1 MNIYKYTINMGKM
14 FIHIHFLYRYLSL
27 RIERFWMPK
36 RYDLNTPGLAGI
48 SITSHNEATG
58 IDRDIVVICSHGNL
72 VYLYLNLSISIS
84 NIYIYISI
92 SISYI
97 YIYLCIYIY
106 VYHTSYQVRIG
117 FDWMIGWVF

>member
-1 MNIYKYTINMGKM
+1 MGKM
-14 FIHIHFLYRYLSL
+14 FIHIHFLYRHLSL

-72 VYLYLNLSISIS
+72 VYLYLNLSISICVY
-84 NIYIYISI
+84 IYIYIYIICLYLSV
-92 SISYI
+92 YI
-97 YIYLCIYIY
+97 YMYIIH
-106 VYHTSYQVRIG
+106 HTKSGLDSIG
-117 FDWMIGWVF
+117 